1 MYGWAGTI
9 REKEKKHE
17 KRQRELTSKRL
28 GMADFTI
35 NIQKRTFNVS
45 GSGSPFNVSNDSLL
59 PLNFFVLFRNAIF
72 FPNLVVDNHLRITV
86 EDRILINKEF
96 RKRIRMKPIYMNVKT
111 SIAGEKEMQT
121 RPYGRMT
128 MILKAQPA
136 D

>member
-1 MYGWAGTI
+1 MVGQGQLG
-9 REKEKKHE
+9 KKKKNMK
-17 KRQRELTSKRL
+17 KRQRELTSQRL
-28 GMADFTI
+28 GMADYTI

-96 RKRIRMKPIYMNVKT
+96 RKRIRMKPIYMNV
-111 SIAGEKEMQT
+111 SIAGEKDMQT